1 MQHNQPVPSMTTD
14 DELREVLAA
23 ARVIA
28 VIGLSDNIE
37 RPSYGVAQYLQ
48 QQGYRIIPVNPEV
61 STVLGE
67 QAYPDLLSV
76 PEPVD
81 IVDIFRR
88 SAAVGAHVDEVI
100 EKGAKLIWLQ
110 LGVRDDVAAQ
120 RARAAGIPVITS
132 RCIAVEH
139 NRLVRRRS

>member
-1 MQHNQPVPSMTTD
+1 MQHSQSAPSVATD
-14 DELREVLAA
+14 DEVRQALAT

-28 VIGLSDNIE
+28 VIGLSDNVE

-61 STVLGE
+61 SSVLGE
-67 QAYPDLLSV
+67 QAYPDLQSV

-88 SAAVGAHVDEVI
+88 SAVVGAHVDEVI
-100 EKGAKLIWLQ
+100 AKGAKLIWMQ
-110 LGVRDDVAAQ
+110 LGVRDDAAAQ
-120 RARAAGIPVITS
+120 RARAAGIPVITN

-139 NRLVRRRS
+139 NRLVRRRT

>member
-1 MQHNQPVPSMTTD
+1 MQHNQSTPAVTTD

-28 VIGLSDNIE
+28 VIGLSDNPD

-61 STVLGE
+61 ASVLGE
-67 QAYPDLLSV
+67 QAYPDLQSV

-100 EKGAKLIWLQ
+100 ETGAKLIWFQ
-110 LGVRDDVAAQ
+110 LGMRDDMAAE
-120 RARAAGIPVITS
+120 RARAAGIPVIKN
-132 RCIAVEH
+132 RCLAVEH
-139 NRLVRRRS
+139 NRLVRQRR